1 MKTKNWVWL
10 TRDDDGGY
18 SDVHLQKRPPPKKM
32 GDGEYSGDANLCA
45 ALFEKATG
53 FHLASGEM
61 AKVEITVRRK
71 K

>member
-10 TRDDDGGY
+10 TRDA
-18 SDVHLQKRPPPKKM
+18 
-32 GDGEYSGDANLCA
+32 DGEYYSLYLRKRPQPDSDAEGVYHGACFCSE
-45 ALFEKATG
+45 LFEKATD
-53 FHLASGEM
+53 FRLKPGEQ